1 MKTECQTL
9 SHWEEKSGFHFHIHI
24 LFCIKVLKKT
34 ALLYVAVCIPEGKPI
49 WQVESRQMESHSQ
62 NSDQNNN

>member
-1 MKTECQTL
+1 M
-9 SHWEEKSGFHFHIHI
+9 
-24 LFCIKVLKKT
+24 KKT